1 MAEFSFGQTFQNEM
15 LALMIRDHG
24 FATKAAKYVPIDRLY
39 SDSHKYLFELFKTK
53 LERENHIPSFLE
65 VEDNLKRIDRSKRR
79 ILRVF
84 ISKIYVLVPTDTEY
98 IKDSLTEYSK
108 KTVFVDIFQNAQTLW
123 NTGKH
128 DETYTFTLGG
138 MNELFNISFRDDI
151 NIPIEEFEER
161 RQIFIE
167 ESATIHRKI
176 PTGIEVLDRILSGG
190 LAKTQLGI
198 ILADTKVGKS
208 IGLIHMGSIALMMRT
223 ANVAHFV
230 LEGSTEETLMRY
242 QSRLSG
248 IPHRRILTDDLTKA
262 EEQLLEDIATKYFGR
277 LELIPFNTRHDYT
290 IQDIEA
296 KILEMERRGK
306 KPDLVIVD
314 YGDLIS
320 AGEADRR
327 MEFRH
332 QQTAVFRGLKQLPM
346 IYKVALWTA
355 SQTSKPQSDP
365 EKETLSR
372 ARNISESYEKVRI
385 TDLLITL
392 NQTPREKEMGLMRIL
407 VDLYRHDE
415 SDRVIR
421 VIQDFSR
428 MIFHS
433 KRFGYI
439 KPTDRPSWKKFVTR
453 GRK

>member
-1 MAEFSFGQTFQNEM
+1 MSEFSFGQAFQNEM

-24 FATKAAKYVPIDRLY
+24 FATKAAKYVPTERLY
-39 SDSHKYLFELFKTK
+39 SDSHKYLFGLLKNK
-53 LERENHIPSFLE
+53 LDKENKISSFLE
-65 VEDNLKRIDRSKRR
+65 VEDNLKRVERSRR
-79 ILRVF
+79 RLLKAF
-84 ISKIYVLVPTDTEY
+84 ASKIYSLVPTDSEY

-108 KTVFVDIFQNAQTLW
+108 KTVFVDIFQSAQTLW

-128 DETYTFTLGG
+128 DETYKFTLKGI
-138 MNELFNISFRDDI
+138 NELFSISFRDDI
-151 NIPIEEFEER
+151 NVAIEHFEDY
-161 RQIFIE
+161 RQAFIE
-167 ESATIHRKI
+167 EAATVHRKI
-176 PTGIEVLDRILSGG
+176 PTGIEVLDGILSGG

-208 IGLIHMGSIALMMRT
+208 IGLVHMGSIALMMRT
-223 ANVAHFV
+223 ANVAHFI
-230 LEGSTEETLMRY
+230 LEGSTEETMMRY

-248 IPHRRILTDDLTKA
+248 IPHKRILNDELS
-262 EEQLLEDIATKYFGR
+262 EEEEKLLVNIEKRYFGR
-277 LELIPFNTRHDYT
+277 LELIPFNTRYDYT

-306 KPDLVIVD
+306 YPDLVIVD
-314 YGDLIS
+314 YGDLLS
-320 AGEADRR
+320 VGEADKR

-355 SQTSKPQSDP
+355 SQTSKPQTDP
-365 EKETLSR
+365 EKETLIR
-372 ARNISESYEKVRI
+372 ARNIAESYEKVRI

-415 SDRVIR
+415 SDRIIR

-428 MIFHS
+428 MIFYS
-433 KRFGYI
+433 KRLGYI
-439 KPTDRPSWKKFVTR
+439 KAIDRPSWKTTTKR